1 MKRRTVSIDGRIF
14 SIELTADE
22 LIWLKN
28 VVNEKLEFCAR
39 LSHINYSERVP
50 LGKSVINKLKESE
63 FPTNLMFK

>member
-1 MKRRTVSIDGRIF
+1 MDGRIF

-28 VVNEKLEFCAR
+28 VVNEKLNFYEKQ
-39 LSHINYSERVP
+39 SHINYSERVP

-63 FPTNLMFK
+63 FPTDLMFK